1 MNSAPLSVDAPHR
14 ERERRPQVVQ
24 GCEHPLLG
32 LVAPRLGFG
41 TTGMSTRRQ
50 FPACQT
56 SHGLKPPRPHSRI
69 EPAASTSVGGGP
81 WWNSWRTWPTTAPD
95 AGPIAVVA
103 ESPHDRLWC
112 FATTA
117 ANGFSAG
124 SWGSRC
130 RVSAESTAWRALLQ
144 APCRTAALSG
154 PG

>member
-1 MNSAPLSVDAPHR
+1 VNQQDGPNHTLRSPD
-14 ERERRPQVVQ
+14 
-24 GCEHPLLG
+24 GG
-32 LVAPRLGFG
+32 
-41 TTGMSTRRQ
+41 

-69 EPAASTSVGGGP
+69 EPAASTSVGGG
-81 WWNSWRTWPTTAPD
+81 SGGTRGAPGPRRPQMT
-95 AGPIAVVA
+95 GPIAVVA

-112 FATTA
+112 FASTA

-144 APCRTAALSG
+144 APC
-154 PG
+154 